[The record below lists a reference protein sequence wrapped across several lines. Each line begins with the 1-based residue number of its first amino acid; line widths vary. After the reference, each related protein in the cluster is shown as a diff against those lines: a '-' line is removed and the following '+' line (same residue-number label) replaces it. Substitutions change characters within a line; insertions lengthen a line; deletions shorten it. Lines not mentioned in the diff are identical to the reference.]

1 LYLDMDPAL
10 VDVNAHPSKHE
21 VRFRDSRPVHDFV
34 RRSVEAALADTS
46 PGSSQESAG
55 YAAPAQFLSTDPAF
69 AGSAQSPLRF
79 AGGSR
84 PTHLADAAGVY
95 EQLANQAGQFSA
107 ADSAV
112 AGNQDDADIPPLG
125 FAIAHLHGVY
135 ILARNRD
142 GLVIVDAHAAHERV
156 TYEALKQSFLGTA
169 EPGSIEEGAAA
180 SGVQRQ
186 PLLIPVRI
194 RVAEAE
200 ADVAERYQ
208 DKLARLGLL
217 LDRGGPDS
225 LTVRE
230 VPVLLSDAD
239 IEALLRDV
247 LSDLQATGNSQRIED
262 AFLDLL
268 ATMACHGSVRANRVL
283 RLDEMNAL
291 LREMER
297 TERSD
302 QCNHGR
308 PTWTQLSMQDLD
320 RLFQRGR

>member
-1 LYLDMDPAL
+1 MDPAL

-34 RRSVEAALADTS
+34 RRSVESALAETS
-46 PGSSQESAG
+46 PGAAPTSTDF
-55 YAAPAQFLSTDPAF
+55 AAPAQFPSSADSGANI
-69 AGSAQSPLRF
+69 AQSSLRF
-79 AGGSR
+79 AGGARRSDIAESAGIYNR
-84 PTHLADAAGVY
+84 LGTMADAIASGD
-95 EQLANQAGQFSA
+95 GQ
-107 ADSAV
+107 
-112 AGNQDDADIPPLG
+112 GLDDETIPPLG
-125 FAIAHLHGVY
+125 YAIAHLHGVY
-135 ILARNRD
+135 ILARNRE

-156 TYEALKQSFLGTA
+156 TYEALKQSFLGKTDTLS
-169 EPGSIEEGAAA
+169 GDDAAA
-180 SGVQRQ
+180 AGLQRQ
-186 PLLIPVRI
+186 PLLLPLRV

-208 DKLARLGLL
+208 EKLAQLGLL
-217 LDRGGPDS
+217 IDRGGLDS

-230 VPVLLSDAD
+230 VPVLLHDAD

-247 LSDLQATGNSQRIED
+247 LSDLQATGDSQRIED

-268 ATMACHGSVRANRVL
+268 ATMACHGSVRANRAL

-291 LREMER
+291 LREMEV